1 MSDNDMRI
9 IDDQALY
16 DLNNELEYTADSLLK
31 VEESVESYFGGVKEA
46 LEKQLELLRERLEEA
61 EEELAAAEEDL
72 SSCEASQTCDEDGNY
87 TPSCASEERAAQAAR
102 RKVEECRRKYE
113 AGREIV
119 NNCQSEWDTYHKPYS
134 FLSPAGGHDF
144 IDHAA
149 NKHTDEATE
158 TLKQVIEINNRYLQK
173 NFGGES
179 ANPVDRTNL
188 SHVRPENVPLT
199 KDQQEHRREGMV
211 MQVNREFSAP
221 KVAANR
227 VMVCPTCGRPY
238 AMCICT
244 RKKDNVE
251 FLKKE

>member
-1 MSDNDMRI
+1 MSDNEIYI
-9 IDDQALY
+9 IDDQSLY
-16 DLNNELEYTADSLLK
+16 DLNNELEYAADSLLK

-61 EEELAAAEEDL
+61 EKELEAAEADL
-72 SSCEASQTCDEDGNY
+72 SSCEASQTRDDDGNY
-87 TPSCASEERAAQAAR
+87 THSCASEERAVQAAR
-102 RKVEECRRKYE
+102 REVEECRRKYE
-113 AGREIV
+113 AGKEIV

-158 TLKQVIEINNRYLQK
+158 TLKKVIEINNRYLQMA
-173 NFGGES
+173 FGGEP
-179 ANPVDRTNL
+179 ANPIENTNP
-188 SHVRPENVPLT
+188 SHVRPENIPLT
-199 KDQQEHRREGMV
+199 KDQQDSRREGMV
-211 MQVNREFSAP
+211 MQVNREFGAP

-227 VMVCPTCGRPY
+227 VMVCPSCGRPY
-238 AMCICT
+238 AMCICA

-251 FLKKE
+251 FLKKG